1 WHRSGTSDIGGTAF
15 PIQESGQH
23 IEVIY
28 PHCLVDVLVRASN
41 LESSVN
47 QGSCRRLNLPQP
59 LVLILQRIDVLS
71 QSFGLGA
78 GGGEFIFQ
86 PLDTAALAL
95 CRVVIR
101 DGLPVIKEREPA
113 IVHHS
118 MREPFCHWR
127 TALRTPLRHASGHR
141 RHRLPRRR
149 GGRGRARA
157 PPASSHGLS
166 QSPRLVRG
174 IVAIPSQPPPA
185 PLSPAAAAQSPERR
199 GQRGRPRT

>member
-1 WHRSGTSDIGGTAF
+1 GLFQPDGATLFVKVSGDSPIVVGFIGSHV
-15 PIQESGQH
+15 Q
-23 IEVIY
+23 VI
-28 PHCLVDVLVRASN
+28 SN
-41 LESSVN
+41 PLHPS
-47 QGSCRRLNLPQP
+47 PQR
-59 LVLILQRIDVLS
+59 LVLFAPPL
-71 QSFGLGA
+71 GLGA
-78 GGGEFIFQ
+78 GGGELLFQ

-127 TALRTPLRHASGHR
+127 TALRTPLRHSSGHR

-185 PLSPAAAAQSPERR
+185 PLSPAAAVQSPERR